1 MKQTAFRAGGLG
13 ASPKNL
19 FDCGCPKD
27 IDSWED
33 IGLDCQATWDMIGS
47 GLTKGVFQLEKSLGR
62 KWAKRIKPRSIEEL
76 SDIISLIRPGCLDAP
91 FREDEKTG
99 KMLSITETYARVKE
113 GKLQAEYIHPSL
125 EPILKSTFGTPVYQ
139 EQLME
144 ICKEYAGW
152 SLQEADDMRKAVGKK
167 LKDKMAQLKDKFIDG
182 AVKKGSDKATAD
194 TIFSWIEKFSDYG
207 FNKSHGIGYA
217 TIGYRTAYAKV
228 HYPLEFF
235 KNMLAYS
242 DSKMDEFDEIKE
254 LVNEA
259 KLFNIK
265 VLPPSVARGNSEF
278 FFTEDG
284 HLAFGLSHIKNVG
297 ESALSG
303 LKEMASIKTEEELLN
318 RIFTDLSIKSNVFEA
333 LVKSGAL
340 DYITKSRI
348 RLLARYKF
356 LRELTDREVEFLV
369 NGKFLGKEIQQWIE
383 LLELNNIPKKGR
395 IEKIK
400 ESLAA
405 IRNELSGDNFKMK
418 LAYEKYHLGMAISG
432 SEVDI
437 YHNEKV
443 DTTCINFLNLPSNS
457 RVAVG
462 VIIEDV
468 RELKDKNG
476 NMMAFL
482 KVSDNT
488 YMLDGVVV
496 FSSAYTKCGWII
508 EPGRAVLI
516 KGRKKDVSLLVDS
529 IDHL

>member
-1 MKQTAFRAGGLG
+1 MKQTVSHAGGLG
-13 ASPKNL
+13 VSPKAL
-19 FDCGCPKD
+19 FDCGCPKAL
-27 IDSWED
+27 DSWED
-33 IGLDCQATWDMIGS
+33 INLDCPATWDMLGT

-62 KWAKRIKPRSIEEL
+62 KWSKRIKPVSIEEL
-76 SDIISLIRPGCLDAP
+76 SDIISLIRPGCLEAE

-113 GKLQAEYIHPSL
+113 GKLQPEYIHPSL
-125 EPILKSTFGTPVYQ
+125 EPILKSTYGTPVYQ

-167 LKDKMAQLKDKFIDG
+167 LKDKMAQLQEKFVAG
-182 AVKKGSDKATAD
+182 AIKKGSDKATAEI
-194 TIFSWIEKFSDYG
+194 IFGWIEKFSDYG

-217 TIGYRTAYAKV
+217 MLGYRTAYAKV

-242 DSKMDEFDEIKE
+242 DSKIDEFDEIKE

-278 FFTEDG
+278 YFTEDG

-297 ESALSG
+297 ASSDDA
-303 LKEMASIKTEEELLN
+303 LKELAPLKTEEELFQ
-318 RIFTDLSIKSNVFEA
+318 RVFTDISVKSNVMEA
-333 LVKSGAL
+333 LIKSGAL
-340 DYITKSRI
+340 DYISKSRI
-348 RLLARYKF
+348 RLLARYRF
-356 LRELTDREVEFLV
+356 LKELTDRELEFLV
-369 NGKFLGKEIQQWIE
+369 KNNLLSKQIQEWISS
-383 LLELNNIPKKGR
+383 LEANNIPKKGR
-395 IEKIK
+395 LEKIN
-400 ESLAA
+400 EILAT
-405 IRNELSGDNFKMK
+405 IRKDLSGDNFKMK
-418 LAYEKYHLGMAISG
+418 LGYEKYHLGMSISG

-457 RVAVG
+457 KVAVG

-496 FSSAYTKCGWII
+496 FSSTYTKCGWII
-508 EPGRAVLI
+508 EPGKAVLI
-516 KGRKKDVSLLVDS
+516 KGKKRDVSLLVDS
-529 IDHL
+529 IEHL